1 MRPLYTSCNGVGL
14 ISEKCLVVAE
24 LIAEPVY
31 HHTAVNSRAHTH
43 TRTHVC
49 RHRGILNL
57 TYM

>member
-1 MRPLYTSCNGVGL
+1 MRPLFTSCNGVGL

-31 HHTAVNSRAHTH
+31 HHTAVNSRA
-43 TRTHVC
+43 RTHVC